1 MLIKQIMVSRNL
13 LTVAENDRLAT
24 AAQKMLWGR
33 LRHLPVVRRDE
44 VVGVL
49 SERDI
54 LDRRSTGEPVAWEDE
69 LVGNVM
75 TTSPAVT
82 VPDEE
87 VAHAAA
93 RMAARKIGC
102 LPVVQHGR
110 LVGMVT
116 TSDLL
121 GAAVTHLFGRPPRL
135 RRPVREVMREEVF
148 SVRQD
153 QSVMEA
159 VDLMASLHL
168 RHVPVVDDHGHVVG
182 VLSDRDIRG
191 SLGDPSEVAESW
203 PGGAGAIR
211 VGLLMTSAP
220 IVIGSEAPLSEA
232 IDLLL
237 RRRVGALPVVDQ
249 AGRLTG
255 ILSYVDVIRALQR
268 MAEGQ

>member
-13 LTVAENDRLAT
+13 LTVAENDRLAV
-24 AAQKMLWGR
+24 AAQKMVWGR
-33 LRHLPVVRRDE
+33 LRHLPVIRRDE

-54 LDRRSTGEPVAWEDE
+54 LDRRSSGEPVAWEDE

-75 TTSPAVT
+75 TSSPAVT
-82 VPDEE
+82 VPAEE

-93 RMAARKIGC
+93 PMASRKIGC

-116 TSDLL
+116 TTDLL
-121 GAAVTHLFGRPPRL
+121 GVAVTHLFGRPPRL
-135 RRPVREVMREEVF
+135 RRPVREVMRAEVF
-148 SVRQD
+148 SVRED

-159 VDLMASLHL
+159 VDLMASRRL
-168 RHVPVVDDHGHVVG
+168 RHVPVVDDQGHVVG
-182 VLSDRDIRG
+182 MLGDRDIRG
-191 SLGDPSEVAESW
+191 SLGDPAEVAESW
-203 PGGAGAIR
+203 PGGAGEIKVAL
-211 VGLLMTSAP
+211 VMTSAP
-220 IVIGSEAPLSEA
+220 IVVRADAPLSEA
-232 IDLLL
+232 IELLL
-237 RRRVGALPVVDQ
+237 GRRIGALPVVDD

-268 MAEGQ
+268 IAEGQ